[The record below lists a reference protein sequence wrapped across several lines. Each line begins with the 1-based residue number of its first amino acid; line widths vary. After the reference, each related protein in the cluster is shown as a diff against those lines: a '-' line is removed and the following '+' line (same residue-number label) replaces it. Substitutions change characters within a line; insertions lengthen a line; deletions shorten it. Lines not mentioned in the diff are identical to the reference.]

1 MWTSFICYNFWSL
14 SLSLSQRN
22 IFPPENELYVK
33 IKEMMAASDPMKK
46 NNSEEEGLGE

>member
-1 MWTSFICYNFWSL
+1 MWTLFAIISDL